1 MPCPAYDSC
10 ELNSVRLFLIATS
23 DGCEEEKIDYKNIKK
38 VNYLN
43 EK

>member
-10 ELNSVRLFLIATS
+10 ESNSVRLFSSATS
-23 DGCEEEKIDYKNIKK
+23 DGCEEEKVGYKNIKK

-43 EK
+43 AK